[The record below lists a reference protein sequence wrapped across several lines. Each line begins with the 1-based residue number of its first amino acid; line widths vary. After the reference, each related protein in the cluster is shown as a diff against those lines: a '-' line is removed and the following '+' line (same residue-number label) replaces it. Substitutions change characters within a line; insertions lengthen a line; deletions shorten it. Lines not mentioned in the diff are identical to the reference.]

1 MNLHSFPF
9 FYDDLS
15 QIICLLSLDHE
26 KPEMFLGY
34 IFYTCRYTDNAY
46 ISSAYPRNRN
56 FYVAFYIDQFG
67 ETGYVLSVYMKNFYA
82 RRK

>member
-1 MNLHSFPF
+1 
-9 FYDDLS
+9 
-15 QIICLLSLDHE
+15 
-26 KPEMFLGY
+26 MFLGY